1 MFMTVD
7 NPIIDFIIDEKEN
20 EKVRMELGIIE
31 IKYVENNKVEKEDI
45 YNLFIQDCF
54 FSLLSGRSSS
64 QLTNKTTLAAVFIS
78 LPPSSFLFLLPPS
91 SFLFPFPPSSFF
103 LPIPSS
109 CLFPLPPSPSSLF
122 LLPPSPFPL
131 PPSSLFLPF
140 PFLIIGG
147 NKDSLFHSFFYFL
160 LFFFQCFPLI
170 FYAIHFSFSFH
181 SPPFP
186 FPSPSLLLSSSCTLL
201 SFTIYSFP

>member
-109 CLFPLPPSPSSLF
+109 FLFPLPPSPSSLF
-122 LLPPSPFPL
+122 LL
-131 PPSSLFLPF
+131 
-140 PFLIIGG
+140 
-147 NKDSLFHSFFYFL
+147 
-160 LFFFQCFPLI
+160 
-170 FYAIHFSFSFH
+170 
-181 SPPFP
+181 
-186 FPSPSLLLSSSCTLL
+186 SPSLLLLPFSLSSPLLLLYTLILHNLFLSLTTSQSSFLPYFRFQLSPFSHSNPSIRFPSLL
-201 SFTIYSFP
+201 SL